1 MKRLPSAA
9 TPISNQDLFKALYN
23 SPLELEDSLKR
34 FLNVKNLFLTGSG
47 TSAIYIALETLKK
60 LYPEKKTVILPA
72 YTAPSIKL
80 AVDKAGLK
88 TALCEVSKRTFNMD
102 LKSLPPLLSK
112 DILCVMP
119 VHLFGIPTDIYE
131 LKEIAGGMPI
141 IEDAAQSL
149 GSSIHGEKTGG
160 IGDIGILS
168 FHRGKN
174 LSLYSG
180 GAITT
185 SSDDLAEEIQ
195 KGLKILIPPG
205 LKETFLNLLKLILIS
220 KIVNPWVYGTLYP
233 FISPFKSR
241 DLHLSFSL
249 TGLAMPQIRA
259 GGSIIKRLQEL
270 SNKRIENGIKL
281 YHGLADI
288 EGITLPELPEDSEVA
303 YNQFPVVFNDIDRM
317 EIVIKRLWQQGIETS
332 RLYLR
337 PIHRIF
343 DLGYPEDAF
352 PIATW
357 LANGL
362 VLLPPHPLVTD
373 RDIETM
379 IETIKNA
386 A

>member
-34 FLNVKNLFLTGSG
+34 FLNVKYLFLTGSG
-47 TSAIYIALETLKK
+47 TSAIYITLETLKK

-72 YTAPSIKL
+72 YTAPVIKL

-88 TALCEVSKRTFNMD
+88 ISLCEVSKKTFNMD
-102 LKSLPPLLSK
+102 LRSLPPLLSK
-112 DILCVMP
+112 DILCVIP
-119 VHLFGIPTDIYE
+119 VHLFGIPTDIYK
-131 LKEIAGGMPI
+131 LKEIASGMPI

-149 GSSIHGEKTGG
+149 GSSIHGKKTGG

-220 KIVNPWVYGTLYP
+220 KIVNPYVYGTLYP
-233 FISPFKSR
+233 FISPYKSR

-249 TGLAMPQIRA
+249 TGLTMPQIRA

-281 YHGLADI
+281 YHGLAGI

-317 EIVIKRLWQQGIETS
+317 EIVIKRLYQQGIETS

-337 PIHRIF
+337 PMHRIF

-379 IETIKNA
+379 IGTIKNA

>member
-1 MKRLPSAA
+1 MRRLPSAA

-47 TSAIYIALETLKK
+47 TSALYIALETLKK
-60 LYPEKKTVILPA
+60 LYPEKKTVLLPA
-72 YTAPSIKL
+72 YTAPVIKL
-80 AVDKAGLK
+80 AVDRAGLK
-88 TALCEVSKRTFNMD
+88 IALCEVSKRTFNMD
-102 LKSLPPLLSK
+102 LKSLPPLLFK

-119 VHLFGIPTDIYE
+119 VHLFGIPTDICE
-131 LKEIAGGMPI
+131 LKKVAGGLPI

-149 GSSIHGEKTGG
+149 GSSIRGRKAGG

-185 SSDDLAEEIQ
+185 SSDDLAEGIQ
-195 KGLKILIPPG
+195 KSLKILIPPC
-205 LKETFLNLLKLILIS
+205 LKETFSNLLKLILVS

-241 DLHLSFSL
+241 DLHLLFSL
-249 TGLAMPQIRA
+249 DGLTMPQIKA

-303 YNQFPVVFNDIDRM
+303 YNQFPVVFNDVDRV
-317 EIVIKRLWQQGIETS
+317 EIVIERLWQQGIETS

-337 PIHRIF
+337 PMHRIF

-352 PIATW
+352 PVATW
-357 LANGL
+357 FANGL
-362 VLLPPHPLVTD
+362 VLLPPHPLVTE

-379 IETIKNA
+379 VGTTKNA